1 MLQAISD
8 NPMLMI
14 LVIFVINI
22 IYVTFLTMR
31 TIMTLKGYRFVAEA
45 FSILET
51 FVYVI
56 GLGLVLDNLDRP
68 QNIVAYALGF
78 GVGILVGTKIEEQLA
93 LGYTVV
99 SVTTAKKTIDLPN
112 DSRNLGY
119 GVTHCHQYG
128 RDGQRTVMQIL
139 TPRKYERKL
148 IETIKELDDRAF
160 IISHEPKS
168 IHGGF
173 WTKGLSRR
181 KMSNYQPENVEEVLE
196 EVYDAQNQGDDHSAE
211 QKTEKKEI

>member
-1 MLQAISD
+1 M
-8 NPMLMI
+8 
-14 LVIFVINI
+14 
-22 IYVTFLTMR
+22 
-31 TIMTLKGYRFVAEA
+31 
-45 FSILET
+45 
-51 FVYVI
+51 
-56 GLGLVLDNLDRP
+56 LDNLDRP

-112 DSRNLGY
+112 DLRNLGY
-119 GVTHCHQYG
+119 GVTHGHQYG